1 MDIAE
6 CVDSP
11 SGPTPRILLEYKYP
25 EIYEVKQA
33 YPFNHHKVD
42 TPAEPSPAPA
52 PSPSPSP

>member
-42 TPAEPSPAPA
+42 TPAAH
-52 PSPSPSP
+52 